1 MRKPKKKKIHLQ
13 LHGPDILAFFF
24 SPRFL
29 SSICPQ
35 AHDFLKNNYFF
46 RFSFFNLAALGLR
59 ADFSLAVASGGY
71 SPVVVRGLLIAV
83 SSLVAEH
90 GP

>member
-1 MRKPKKKKIHLQ
+1 MALTN
-13 LHGPDILAFFF
+13 ILAFFF

-29 SSICPQ
+29 SSTCPQ
-35 AHDFLKNNYFF
+35 AHDFLKNIYFF
-46 RFSFFNLAALGLR
+46 RFFSLTWLRWVCR